1 MARPTIDQI
10 RGIGNVTQLFRWNLI
25 FAQFPQGLA
34 APPASDALNLRC
46 ESATLPKL
54 TGTNTEVKIR
64 GHKVNQP
71 GIHNYSG
78 TIQLTFVETVDNTI
92 HNFLKAWR
100 EICWQTR
107 TGIQLPKNQ
116 VEAVVLLQRLNQQD
130 VAIWEYKLIG
140 AFLSDYEPGG
150 TLNNDG
156 SDPLKPALTLS
167 YDLID
172 DQAL

>member
-25 FAQFPQGLA
+25 MAQFPAGIAA
-34 APPASDALNLRC
+34 APRSEALNLRA

-71 GIHNYSG
+71 GIHNYSPSI
-78 TIQLTFVETVDNTI
+78 TLTFIETVDNTI
-92 HNFLKAWR
+92 HTFLKQWR

-107 TGIQLPKNQ
+107 TGIQLPKSQ

-130 VAIWEYKLIG
+130 VPIWEYKLIG
-140 AFLSDYEPGG
+140 AFLQDYEPGG
-150 TLNNDG
+150 TLNNEG
-156 SDPLKPALTLS
+156 SDPLKPQMTLT
-167 YDLID
+167 YDLFE